1 MDTKH
6 EDREPRAMRH
16 GEWYWAD
23 KAVIRKYSGNVGF
36 LALAV
41 YHLLA
46 SMADESQACY
56 PSQKYVADKLGCSRR
71 SVSRAIKRL
80 VENKLISL
88 WKTPGKRAACTLL
101 PVRMDSIGTDVRHGS
116 PKGVT
121 NESTNN
127 NTEQEEKNNKVVCDS
142 KCHDT
147 IKEPGMEAGGE
158 SRKELLAHDL
168 AEALNDPNHYT
179 IYLSYAKQYSESFLR
194 RVLAETKMTPDTKIR
209 KSRSALFNYLVY
221 HYAGQRN

>member
-1 MDTKH
+1 M
-6 EDREPRAMRH
+6 ER
-16 GEWYWAD
+16 GGWFWVN

-46 SMADESQACY
+46 SMVDESQTCY
-56 PSQKYVADKLGCSRR
+56 PSQKYVADTLGCSRR
-71 SVSRAIKRL
+71 SVSRAVRRL
-80 VENKLISL
+80 EQNMLISL
-88 WKTPGKRAACTLL
+88 WKTPGKRSGYRLL
-101 PVRMDSIGTDVRHGS
+101 PVRMDTHDANLRHGS
-116 PKGVT
+116 PKGET
-121 NESTNN
+121 NGNTNN
-127 NTEQEEKNNKVVCDS
+127 NTEQEENNNKFVCDS

-147 IKEPGMEAGGE
+147 IKESGTEAGGE

-168 AEALNDPNHYT
+168 AEALNDPAHFT

-221 HYAGQRN
+221 HYAGQGN

>member
-1 MDTKH
+1 MADERNTGQTRTMK
-6 EDREPRAMRH
+6 H

-46 SMADESQACY
+46 SMADESQTCY
-56 PSQKYVADKLGCSRR
+56 PSQKYVAETLGCSRR
-71 SVSRAIKRL
+71 SVARAVKRL
-80 VENKLISL
+80 ADNKLISL
-88 WKTPGKRAACTLL
+88 WKTPGKRSGYLLL
-101 PVRMDSIGTDVRHGS
+101 PVRMDKDDADLRHGS
-116 PKGVT
+116 PKGMT
-121 NESTNN
+121 NGNTNN

-147 IKEPGMEAGGE
+147 VKEPGTGAGDE
-158 SRKELLAHDL
+158 SRQELLAHDL
-168 AEALNDPNHYT
+168 AEALNDQAHYT

-194 RVLAETKMTPDTKIR
+194 RVLAETKMTPDRKIR

-221 HYAGQRN
+221 HYAGQRD

>member
-1 MDTKH
+1 MADETDTDYKRTM
-6 EDREPRAMRH
+6 EH
-16 GEWYWAD
+16 GGWYWAD
-23 KAVIRKYSGNVGF
+23 KAVVQKYSGNVGF

-46 SMADESQACY
+46 SMADENQTCY

-101 PVRMDSIGTDVRHGS
+101 PVRMDSIGTDVRHGR
-116 PKGVT
+116 PEGKT
-121 NESTNN
+121 NGSTNN
-127 NTEQEEKNNKVVCDS
+127 NKEQEENNNKFVCDS

-147 IKEPGMEAGGE
+147 IKESPTGSEDK
-158 SRKELLAHDL
+158 SRQELLAHDL
-168 AEALNDPNHYT
+168 AEALNDQTHYT

-221 HYAGQRN
+221 HYAGQGN